1 MAVDIKSPVV
11 EDGAADSPLLDMFV
25 ACLKEQEGGPP
36 PDFRRFLVDH
46 PERARELAEFLRDQ
60 EQVDSACEPLKN
72 AETVTDELPFKP
84 TSFQDYEVVSNEPLG
99 EGGQAVVLKARDVQ
113 RKQFVALKMMKQGGH
128 ACRDVERFRRDFQN
142 MAALDH
148 PHIVPVYGVG
158 DHAGHAYFTMRLM
171 EGGSLAKRKSDFCLP
186 KLNAKTRKD
195 GGGIY
200 WSRPKIRERI
210 KRIAEL
216 MIDVAGAVHYA
227 HERLLLHRDLK
238 PGNILLDDK
247 GTAYVADFDWPKT
260 SPPRTACRAPCPKR
274 CQAPRP
280 ASPVS

>member
-1 MAVDIKSPVV
+1 MAVDVKSLIV
-11 EDGAADSPLLDMFV
+11 EDGPADGPLLDMFV

-46 PERARELAEFLRDQ
+46 PERARELADFLRDQ

-72 AETVTDELPFKP
+72 AETGTEVPPFKP
-84 TSFQDYEVVSNEPLG
+84 ASVQDDEGVATEPLG

-158 DHAGHAYFTMRLM
+158 
-171 EGGSLAKRKSDFCLP
+171 
-186 KLNAKTRKD
+186 
-195 GGGIY
+195 
-200 WSRPKIRERI
+200 
-210 KRIAEL
+210 
-216 MIDVAGAVHYA
+216 
-227 HERLLLHRDLK
+227 
-238 PGNILLDDK
+238 
-247 GTAYVADFDWPKT
+247 
-260 SPPRTACRAPCPKR
+260 
-274 CQAPRP
+274 
-280 ASPVS
+280 